1 MSEDSEQIPEE
12 QPSTVQ
18 TLSHRR
24 ILTLMALAALLGSIA
39 GFIFDG
45 LSFGIGVLIGGA
57 LSLVNYYWLKRS
69 LKVVFDNIAQEGEQ
83 PQFLA
88 GRYFLRYLT
97 FGAVLTVVY
106 LTKTVPIIAVLL
118 GLASFA
124 LAIIFEAIIRLFNS
138 FSNKKEF

>member
-1 MSEDSEQIPEE
+1 MSEDSEQLTDE
-12 QPSTVQ
+12 QPQAVQ
-18 TLSHRR
+18 TLSHKR
-24 ILTLMALAALLGSIA
+24 ILTLMALAALLGAIA

-45 LSFGIGVLIGGA
+45 ASFGIGVLIGGA
-57 LSLVNYYWLKRS
+57 LSLVNYFWLKRS
-69 LKVVFDNIAQEGEQ
+69 LKLVFDKAAEGEP

-88 GRYFLRYLT
+88 GKYFFRYLT
-97 FGAVLTVVY
+97 FALVLAIVY

-124 LAIIFEAIIRLFNS
+124 LAIIFEAIIRIFNS

>member
-12 QPSTVQ
+12 QPATVQ

-45 LSFGIGVLIGGA
+45 LNFGIGVLIGGA

-69 LKVVFDNIAQEGEQ
+69 LKVVFDKAIAGEQ

-88 GRYFLRYLT
+88 GKYFLRYLT
-97 FGAVLTVVY
+97 FGMVLAIVY
-106 LTKTVPIIAVLL
+106 LTKAVPIIAVLL

>member
-39 GFIFDG
+39 GFIFISA
-45 LSFGIGVLIGGA
+45 SFGIGVLIGGA

-69 LKVVFDNIAQEGEQ
+69 LKTVFDSAVEGEA
-83 PQFLA
+83 PRFLA
-88 GRYFLRYLT
+88 GKYFLRYLT
-97 FGAVLTVVY
+97 FGAILTVVY
-106 LTKTVPIIAVLL
+106 LTKTVPVVAVLL

>member
-1 MSEDSEQIPEE
+1 MSEDSEQITEE
-12 QPSTVQ
+12 QQSTVQ
-18 TLSHRR
+18 TLSHKR
-24 ILTLMALAALLGSIA
+24 ILTLMALAALLGAVA
-39 GFIFDG
+39 GFIFG
-45 LSFGIGVLIGGA
+45 GSSFGIGVLIGGS

-69 LKVVFDNIAQEGEQ
+69 LKVVFDKAIAGEET
-83 PQFLA
+83 QFLA
-88 GRYFLRYLT
+88 GKYILRYMA

-106 LTKTVPIIAVLL
+106 LTKTVPIVAVLL

>member
-1 MSEDSEQIPEE
+1 MSEDSEQLIEE
-12 QPSTVQ
+12 QPQAVQ
-18 TLSHRR
+18 TLSHKR
-24 ILTLMALAALLGSIA
+24 ILTLMALAALLGAIA

-69 LKVVFDNIAQEGEQ
+69 LKLVFDKAIAGEP

-88 GRYFLRYLT
+88 GKYFLRYLT
-97 FGAVLTVVY
+97 FAVVLAIVY

-124 LAIIFEAIIRLFNS
+124 LAIIFEAIIRLFSS
-138 FSNKKEF
+138 FSNRKEL

>member
-1 MSEDSEQIPEE
+1 MSEDSEQIIEE
-12 QPSTVQ
+12 QPGAVQ
-18 TLSHRR
+18 TLSHKRML
-24 ILTLMALAALLGSIA
+24 ILMAFAALLGSVA
-39 GFIFDG
+39 GFIFSG

-69 LKVVFDNIAQEGEQ
+69 LKTVFDNAVAGEK

-88 GRYFLRYLT
+88 GRYFLRYLA

-106 LTKTVPIIAVLL
+106 LTKSVPMVAVLL

-124 LAIIFEAIIRLFNS
+124 LAIIFEAFIRLFNS
-138 FSNKKEF
+138 FSNKKGI

>member
-24 ILTLMALAALLGSIA
+24 ILTLMALTALLGSIA
-39 GFIFDG
+39 GFIFISA
-45 LSFGIGVLIGGA
+45 SFGVGVLIGGA

-69 LKVVFDNIAQEGEQ
+69 LKTVFDNAIAGEQ
-83 PQFLA
+83 PRFLA
-88 GRYFLRYLT
+88 GKYFLRYLT
-97 FGAVLTVVY
+97 FGAILTVVY
-106 LTKTVPIIAVLL
+106 LTKTVPVVAVLL

-124 LAIIFEAIIRLFNS
+124 LAIIFEAIIRLFDS

>member
-12 QPSTVQ
+12 QQSTVQ
-18 TLSHRR
+18 TLSHKR
-24 ILTLMALAALLGSIA
+24 ILTLMALAALLGSVA

-45 LSFGIGVLIGGA
+45 LSFGIGVLIGGG

-69 LKVVFDNIAQEGEQ
+69 LKTVFDRAAEGAK

-88 GRYFLRYLT
+88 GRYFLRYFVFGTILT
-97 FGAVLTVVY
+97 IVY
-106 LTKTVPIIAVLL
+106 LTKAVPVVAVLL

-138 FSNKKEF
+138 FFNKKGF

>member
-12 QPSTVQ
+12 QQSTVQ

-24 ILTLMALAALLGSIA
+24 ILTLMALAALSGSIA

-69 LKVVFDNIAQEGEQ
+69 LKTVFDNAAEGEQ

-106 LTKTVPIIAVLL
+106 LSKAVPIIAVLL

>member
-12 QPSTVQ
+12 QQPSTVQ

-24 ILTLMALAALLGSIA
+24 ILTLMALVSVLGAIA
-39 GFIFDG
+39 GLIFN
-45 LSFGIGVLIGGA
+45 SANFGIGVLIGGA

-69 LKVVFDNIAQEGEQ
+69 LKTVFDNAGEGDA
-83 PQFLA
+83 PRFLA
-88 GRYFLRYLT
+88 GKYFLRYLT

-106 LTKTVPIIAVLL
+106 LSKVVPVVAVLL

-124 LAIIFEAIIRLFNS
+124 
-138 FSNKKEF
+138 

>member
-1 MSEDSEQIPEE
+1 MSEDSEQITDE
-12 QPSTVQ
+12 QPGAVQ

-24 ILTLMALAALLGSIA
+24 ILTLMAFAALLGSVA
-39 GFIFDG
+39 GFIFV
-45 LSFGIGVLIGGA
+45 SAAFGFGVLIGGV

-69 LKVVFDNIAQEGEQ
+69 LKTVFDAA
-83 PQFLA
+83 LA
-88 GRYFLRYLT
+88 GEERQSLAGKYFLRYVA

-106 LTKTVPIIAVLL
+106 LTKTVPVVAVLL

-138 FSNKKEF
+138 FSNKKGI

>member
-1 MSEDSEQIPEE
+1 MSEDSEQIIEE
-12 QPSTVQ
+12 QQSTVQ
-18 TLSHRR
+18 TLSHKR
-24 ILTLMALAALLGSIA
+24 ILTLMALAALLGAIA
-39 GFIFDG
+39 GFIFGG
-45 LSFGIGVLIGGA
+45 LSFGIGVLIGGS

-69 LKVVFDNIAQEGEQ
+69 LKIVFDKAIAGEET
-83 PQFLA
+83 QFLA
-88 GRYFLRYLT
+88 GKYILRYMA

-106 LTKTVPIIAVLL
+106 LTKTVPIVAVLL

>member
-12 QPSTVQ
+12 QPESVQ

-24 ILTLMALAALLGSIA
+24 ILTLMALAALLGAIA

-69 LKVVFDNIAQEGEQ
+69 LKTVFDDVVEGAP

-97 FGAVLTVVY
+97 FGVVLTAVY

-124 LAIIFEAIIRLFNS
+124 LAIIFEAIIRLFNG

>member
-12 QPSTVQ
+12 QRSTVQ
-18 TLSHRR
+18 TLSHKR
-24 ILTLMALAALLGSIA
+24 ILTLMALAALLGAIA

-45 LSFGIGVLIGGA
+45 LGFGIGVLIGGA

-69 LKVVFDNIAQEGEQ
+69 LKLVFDKAVQGEP

-88 GRYFLRYLT
+88 GKYFLRYLT
-97 FGAVLTVVY
+97 FAAVLTVVY

>member
-1 MSEDSEQIPEE
+1 MSEDSEQLAEE
-12 QPSTVQ
+12 QPQAVQ
-18 TLSHRR
+18 TLSHKR
-24 ILTLMALAALLGSIA
+24 ILTLMALAALSGAIA
-39 GFIFDG
+39 GFIFGG

-69 LKVVFDNIAQEGEQ
+69 LKVVFDTAIAGDP

-88 GRYFLRYLT
+88 GKYFLRYLT
-97 FGAVLTVVY
+97 FGAVLTIVH
-106 LTKTVPIIAVLL
+106 LTKVVPIVAVLL